1 KDNRSHLSPS
11 FSLSSRSHAAG
22 SGGDAGGVW
31 WWGQAAGWWAE
42 PDSVDE
48 VAFCESQP
56 SGGCGF
62 YPRHVIHQ
70 RSKTQPALWGADPTP
85 PVWRKF
91 NNVSHGN
98 LKSKYEF
105 RHCPVGNIVI
115 LFANLSSH
123 SHLSWGQITCLGL
136 ICRRI
141 GRNRIVV
148 QRLSFRSLP
157 YGNAKSGPLR
167 FSTKSTYCSRPRVSK
182 VKKIAA
188 MRLTKGLEINPLL
201 D

>member
-1 KDNRSHLSPS
+1 VHLLAAPWQPFHEWHQVDLRRAISSSFAVSLRSCRHIHTGIS
-11 FSLSSRSHAAG
+11 FY
-22 SGGDAGGVW
+22 
-31 WWGQAAGWWAE
+31 
-42 PDSVDE
+42 
-48 VAFCESQP
+48 
-56 SGGCGF
+56 GCK
-62 YPRHVIHQ
+62 V
-70 RSKTQPALWGADPTP
+70 TTP

-91 NNVSHGN
+91 NNVSHRN

-157 YGNAKSGPLR
+157 YWNAKSGPLR
-167 FSTKSTYCSRPRVSK
+167 FSTKSSYCSRPRVSK
-182 VKKIAA
+182 VKKDSGNEVDK
-188 MRLTKGLEINPLL
+188 RLGDKSVVRLKYCLQQKWIPN
-201 D
+201 